1 MNTTLTISNFI
12 RSLAC
17 ILVLAFVVACEPPP
31 ISSLSAED
39 GIARIRENHSEERWD
54 IVASDVTEY
63 RSRYPYS
70 KFAAEAEL
78 LQGDAYFQ
86 SGRYPEAITV
96 YDGFLAKFPKHA
108 KAPFALFRN
117 GLCLDKQSPE
127 AVDREQRYSER
138 ALETYAS
145 YLEKY
150 PEGGEVGEVKDRIK
164 VLRER
169 IAGHYLFVAR
179 FYWKKEIFQS
189 ALYRY
194 LEILQKFPMYAE
206 MKAEATTRAAE
217 AYQRLADLLEK
228 EPKSDMFTSFKGETP
243 ESLRAKGRELLKS
256 R

>member
-1 MNTTLTISNFI
+1 MNIPLTLSKFI
-12 RSLAC
+12 RC
-17 ILVLAFVVACEPPP
+17 LAFSLFLALITACEPPP

-39 GIARIRENHSEERWD
+39 GIARIRENHNDERWD

-96 YDGFLAKFPKHA
+96 YDGFLAKFPKHP
-108 KAPFALFRN
+108 KAAFALFRN

-138 ALETYAS
+138 ALETYAG

-150 PEGGEVGEVKDRIK
+150 PEGGEVGEVKDRIQ
-164 VLRER
+164 VLRTR

-179 FYWKKEIFQS
+179 FYWKKELYQS

-194 LEILQKFPMYAE
+194 LEILQKFPMYPD
-206 MKAEATTRAAE
+206 MKSEATTRASE
-217 AYQRLADLLEK
+217 AYERLADLLEK
-228 EPKSDMFTSFKGETP
+228 DPKSDLYTSFKGETP
-243 ESLRAKGRELLKS
+243 ASLRAKGQELLKS